1 MTPGARSTRFAAL
14 IAAAA
19 ALTLALGPVSASGA
33 SIGGFGV
40 RPAQFN
46 PSNLATRAYFIID
59 ATGGSIRREAVVV
72 SNDNSL
78 PLVLDVDPVDG
89 LTGVTSGVVYGNR
102 GVALGGAGA
111 WVTPE
116 LKQVTVAPHRSIDV
130 GFAVRIPPHA
140 AAGDHLAG
148 ISFEAIHPKQSGG
161 NFAVTVVVRTVVG
174 IEIQVAGHATRHLRL
189 SSLALA
195 PLPGTTVPSA
205 VVTLEDDG
213 HKLCHPE
220 LAVAITGKA
229 GTTTVSQK
237 LGTILPG
244 DTIAYPF
251 RWPGALAQGSYG
263 VSATGTGCGPRA
275 AIHTIATY
283 SLTTPA
289 TAASGSSKTVAPS
302 APLATTTSDSWSWWA
317 YVLVA
322 LGGMLAGGVLVRFA
336 SRRRGA

>member
-1 MTPGARSTRFAAL
+1 MPGARSTRFAAL
-14 IAAAA
+14 IVTAA
-19 ALTLALGPVSASGA
+19 ALTMAFGPVSASA
-33 SIGGFGV
+33 ATIGGFGV
-40 RPAQFN
+40 RPATFS

-59 ATGGSIRREAVVV
+59 AAAGSLRREAVVV
-72 SNDNSL
+72 SNDNSA
-78 PLVLDVDPVDG
+78 PLVLDVNPVDG

-102 GVALGGAGA
+102 GVSLGGAGA

-116 LKQVTVAPHRSIDV
+116 LNQVTVPAHSSIHV
-130 GFAVRIPPHA
+130 GFVVRIPPHA

-148 ISFEAIHPKQSGG
+148 IAFEAIHPKRSGG
-161 NFAVTVVVRTVVG
+161 NFSVTVVVRTVVG
-174 IEIQVAGHATRHLRL
+174 IEIQVPGHATRHLRL
-189 SSLALA
+189 ISLSLA

-220 LAVAITGKA
+220 LAVAITGSS

-263 VSATGTGCGPRA
+263 VSATGTDCGPQE
-275 AIHTIATY
+275 AIHTVATY

-289 TAASGSSKTVAPS
+289 TAASNSSKTVAPS
-302 APLATTTSDSWSWWA
+302 APLATASNSWSWWA
-317 YVLVA
+317 YVLLA
-322 LGGMLAGGVLVRFA
+322 LGGMLAGGVLVRFV